1 MGTHCQAVRM
11 SAGELG
17 CTYAALILHAD
28 GQEISEEKM
37 KTLMN
42 AAKVEYEAYWPM
54 MFCKALA
61 SQDMDELLTT
71 PAVGGGAAAA
81 GPAVAAPG
89 AEGAADTGG
98 KKEESSDDDADMA
111 PATNI
116 FGGEDDDY

>member
-1 MGTHCQAVRM
+1 MGLVKAVRM

-17 CTYAALILHAD
+17 CTYAALILHDD

-42 AAKVEYEAYWPM
+42 AAKVEFDAYWPGL
-54 MFCKALA
+54 FCRALA
-61 SQDMDELLTT
+61 KQDMDELLTT
-71 PAVGGGAAAA
+71 PAAGGGGGA

-89 AEGAADTGG
+89 AAGAGG
-98 KKEESSDDDADMA
+98 DDKKAESSDDDDADMA

-116 FGGEDDDY
+116 FGGED